1 MSETLNPL
9 LRDLNDCGCGV
20 GTTAQ
25 TPVPADNRDGLD
37 HIAYRVGTHGQFKQ
51 SMLAALSEAKH
62 AALRGLGTRADDDFT
77 LALLDGWATVADV
90 LTFYQER
97 LINESYLRT
106 AIERRSV
113 LELART
119 VGYELDPG
127 VAAATWLA
135 FLVDQLPGA
144 AASVQLPAGVKV
156 QSIPGQDEKAQLF
169 ETGEKLEARVA
180 WNELRARTRQ
190 RWVPSRGDTEGW
202 LQGTATGLRPGDMLL
217 FMWTDETHKPKYW
230 LWDSHPV
237 IAITPDHKAQCTRVT
252 WRNALQW
259 REGGEEWPTAAWQK
273 ENILAG
279 LQGIDRQVFALRR
292 KAAIFGSN
300 AANWR
305 GQPDSVKQ
313 DYLGHPPEDW
323 EKREWPGYEIYAT
336 DRLNSDLP
344 ARLLLIQPTPEDIAI
359 AAKGAARGEATSAKA
374 ELPQAVTGAVK
385 AVGAGAKQAV
395 ADAVDAMEDTYP
407 PPTPTDPLP
416 VPPELVDLFKK
427 VLTLLQ
433 SVGINFPNLANLSS
447 TGIGGGLSGLGSI
460 INLFGVSLTHPH
472 YTGFWSILNGLPKGV
487 TLNKPGA
494 SDFLPFV
501 NAIQDSF
508 SNVGFTFPS
517 PTDPTVADIGA
528 DLNKLVTNLPPF
540 LPYNALCN
548 FINTVRKGGDPVHK
562 QLQSDIQQSVADAIG
577 TGVAIALTRA
587 VSDAMIKTM
596 KVALAPPS
604 PLPPPTV
611 ESVASIARITAKVGK
626 YATVL
631 AALPAETTLQG
642 GAVVLNLQKSFLRT
656 LGMELKSRVDFSRG
670 AQIDP
675 FETIG
680 SVINEIISGNLL
692 SPLGTALGSS
702 SLAQEFDFQNLS
714 LTSQSSADQDRIEN
728 LIALSIVLSAAALG
742 LVALGVTATMDI
754 AIGLVLVTGGGLLAT
769 AAATLGVLLGAGA
782 GPAGLAIALTA
793 FNIGGAAG
801 AIVGVAI
808 GIPIDTALILV
819 GALVAVS
826 GALVGLLVAA
836 AGVGML
842 ASVVMLIAA
851 ATGIAQFATI
861 MGPKLL
867 LAARRSERAVVIAV
881 NLALQP
887 RKQEAPLRLLP
898 SRDRSSIDLD
908 AVYAHIAPGS
918 WLMLGVPD
926 EKRLF
931 RVARA
936 AETARAEFQHSLR
949 VTEVKLEGD
958 GLSGP
963 YEVDG
968 DVIDRLVGEGLPSEA
983 AEALRNR
990 PPGRFHDQSTF
1001 LAHVA
1006 GASGPDYSAAEIARM
1021 IAPHLR
1027 DLLILANRSKF
1038 HRAVREANVFAESD
1052 PLPTAE
1058 EPVTK
1063 NVHGTT
1069 VVLNSLVEGEDLPA
1083 GRELIVTGKVAAG
1096 GRNAGQQISEAV
1108 ILQKLGRADPAHS
1121 RLQLVAPGLANS
1133 YEPESVLIRANVASA
1148 THGETVNETLGD
1160 GDASVAY
1167 QRFALKQVPL
1177 TFTRANTE
1185 TGKEST
1191 LEIWVN
1197 DVKWRE
1203 VPSLFDRKP
1212 NERIY
1217 ITRLADDGTV
1227 TVLFGDG
1234 RSGARLPTGAGNI
1247 RAVYRKGTGLPG
1259 MVRAGQLKTLL
1270 TRPLGLRDVVS
1281 PLAATGADDPEAM
1294 ADARRNAPLTVLTM
1308 GRVVSLQDY
1317 EDYARAYP
1325 AIAKALA
1332 TWTWSGRLRGVML
1345 TVAMA
1350 TAPGGDPTDGSDVIP
1365 KLLVALRAFGNPF
1378 VPLQV
1383 QAYRPA
1389 FFAIAGTLQV
1399 KSDHDPD
1406 KVLAAA
1412 RKALGDRY
1420 AFPAREFGQPV
1431 ILSEVIAILQAV
1443 DGVVSL
1449 DIDHLQRTD
1458 RTEPDDPAPRLLAE
1472 FPAPGAEAGALP
1484 AELLTLVAESL
1495 NALRVAP

>member
-1 MSETLNPL
+1 
-9 LRDLNDCGCGV
+9 
-20 GTTAQ
+20 
-25 TPVPADNRDGLD
+25 
-37 HIAYRVGTHGQFKQ
+37 
-51 SMLAALSEAKH
+51 
-62 AALRGLGTRADDDFT
+62 
-77 LALLDGWATVADV
+77 
-90 LTFYQER
+90 
-97 LINESYLRT
+97 
-106 AIERRSV
+106 
-113 LELART
+113 
-119 VGYELDPG
+119 
-127 VAAATWLA
+127 
-135 FLVDQLPGA
+135 
-144 AASVQLPAGVKV
+144 
-156 QSIPGQDEKAQLF
+156 
-169 ETGEKLEARVA
+169 
-180 WNELRARTRQ
+180 
-190 RWVPSRGDTEGW
+190 
-202 LQGTATGLRPGDMLL
+202 
-217 FMWTDETHKPKYW
+217 
-230 LWDSHPV
+230 V

-336 DRLNSDLP
+336 DRLNTDLP
-344 ARLLLIQPTPEDIAI
+344 ARMLLIQPTPEDIAI
-359 AAKGAARGEATSAKA
+359 AAKGAARGEANSAKA

-385 AVGAGAKQAV
+385 AVGAAAKQAG
-395 ADAVDAMEDTYP
+395 ADAASSFAQTYP
-407 PPTPTDPLP
+407 APTTLVPLP
-416 VPPELVDLFKK
+416 VPPQVQDMFQE
-427 VLTLLQ
+427 VLKLLQ
-433 SVGINFPNLANLSS
+433 SIGIKFPNL
-447 TGIGGGLSGLGSI
+447 GGLTPDGLNTAASAIG
-460 INLFGVSLTHPH
+460 INVGFDANVPFPLNLIPQVSFNGPDLGGFGTFVTDLT
-472 YTGFWSILNGLPKGV
+472 N
-487 TLNKPGA
+487 
-494 SDFLPFV
+494 
-501 NAIQDSF
+501 SF
-508 SNVGFTFPS
+508 ANVGFTFPN
-517 PTDPTVADIGA
+517 PADPLVQGSVSKITA
-528 DLNKLVTNLPPF
+528 DLNKLLTNLPPF
-540 LPYNALCN
+540 VPFNALRN
-548 FINTVRKGGDPVHK
+548 FITTVQTGGDPQHN
-562 QLQSDIQQSVADAIG
+562 QLKSDIEDSVAGVLA
-577 TGVAIALTRA
+577 TGVAIGVTRA

-596 KVALAPPS
+596 KVALEPPA
-604 PLPPPTV
+604 PLPPATV
-611 ESVASIARITAKVGK
+611 ESVASVARITAKVAK

-631 AALPAETTLQG
+631 AALPATTATSGQVTIDDLKTNFLSTLATTLKNNSQFNFSNG
-642 GAVVLNLQKSFLRT
+642 PTLDPFKTLGLVLN
-656 LGMELKSRVDFSRG
+656 
-670 AQIDP
+670 
-675 FETIG
+675 
-680 SVINEIISGNLL
+680 EIMNGGLL
-692 SPLGTALGSS
+692 TPLHSALGTAP
-702 SLAQEFDFQNLS
+702 LAKEFDFPNMPE
-714 LTSQSSADQDRIEN
+714 QDRYEN
-728 LIALSIVLSAAALG
+728 LIALSIVLSAAACG
-742 LVALGVTATMDI
+742 LVALVG
-754 AIGLVLVTGGGLLAT
+754 
-769 AAATLGVLLGAGA
+769 AAATDLAIGSVLVAGGGILAAAAMTMGVALAAGA

-793 FNIGGAAG
+793 FAVSGGTG
-801 AIVGVAI
+801 VLIGVAI
-808 GIPIDTALILV
+808 AVPIDLAITMV
-819 GALVAVS
+819 GALIAVS
-826 GALVGLLVAA
+826 GALVGLLSAS
-836 AGVGML
+836 AGVTML
-842 ASVVMLIAA
+842 ASTVVVIAA
-851 ATGIAQFATI
+851 ATGVVSFATI

-908 AVYAHIAPGS
+908 AVYAHIAPDS

-931 RVARA
+931 RVARV

-1052 PLPTAE
+1052 LLPTAE

-1063 NVHGTT
+1063 NVHGMT

-1096 GRNAGQQISEAV
+1096 GKEAGQLKAEV
-1108 ILQKLGRADPAHS
+1108 VTLQKLGRADPAHS

-1399 KSDHDPD
+1399 KSDHDRD